1 MTTAEAVILAVVE
14 GLTEFLPISSTG
26 HLILTN
32 AILNVEQTSFTKVYI
47 INIQF
52 GAILSVLF
60 LYWKRFL
67 QSVNFYYKLL
77 VAFMPAAI
85 LGLLLNDYIDAMLES
100 VMTVAISMVVGGVVL
115 VFSDKL
121 FTAQLAEVE
130 DDKDLIKV
138 NEINE
143 FGIEVEKNV
152 LKPFPITYKQSLI
165 VGIFQTIA
173 MIPGVSRA
181 AATTFGA
188 LQQGLNM
195 KRSAEFSFFLAV
207 PTIAAAAGYKLLKS
221 FDAIKGSDMSYLL
234 LGNLVAFLVGIFAI
248 RFFISLITKY
258 GLKFF
263 GWYRIILGLIILA
276 LLLTGHSLQ
285 LVD

>member
-1 MTTAEAVILAVVE
+1 MTTFEAVVLAIVE
-14 GLTEFLPISSTG
+14 GLTEFLPVSSTG

-32 AILNVEQTSFTKVYI
+32 ALLNVEPSNFTKIYI

-52 GAILSVLF
+52 GAILSVLV

-77 VAFMPAAI
+77 VAFLPAAVF
-85 LGLLLNDYIDAMLES
+85 GLLLNDYIDALLES
-100 VMTVAISMVVGGVVL
+100 EMTVAISMVVGGVILVASDVL
-115 VFSDKL
+115 FKK
-121 FTAQLAEVE
+121 QLADATNDRDTMRINV
-130 DDKDLIKV
+130 V
-138 NEINE
+138 NE
-143 FGIEVEKNV
+143 FGIEEHKEV

-165 VGIFQTIA
+165 IGFYQTIS

-181 AATTFGA
+181 AATTVGG

-195 KRSAEFSFFLAV
+195 KRAAEFSFFLAV
-207 PTIAAAAGYKLLKS
+207 PTISAAAGYKLLKG
-221 FDAIKGSDMSYLL
+221 FQYIKGTDMGFLIM
-234 LGNLVAFLVGIFAI
+234 GNIIAFIVAIFAI
-248 RFFISLITKY
+248 RFFITLITKY

-263 GWYRIILGLIILA
+263 GWYRIIVGLVIII

-285 LVD
+285 IVD